1 MKRFVTALA
10 LIASTASPA
19 LANEC
24 PLLQAQIDKAIG
36 TRADSGAANA
46 KELAAQ
52 AWALHQAGKHQ
63 ESVVKYDEAAKAAG
77 ITLQHKQ

>member
-1 MKRFVTALA
+1 MKRLVTAFA

-36 TRADSGAANA
+36 PM
-46 KELAAQ
+46 
-52 AWALHQAGKHQ
+52 H
-63 ESVVKYDEAAKAAG
+63 ESVVSDKVSFHGSAG
-77 ITLQHKQ
+77 

>member
-19 LANEC
+19 IANDC
-24 PLLQAQIDKAIG
+24 PLLQAQIDRAIG
-36 TRADSGAANA
+36 TRYDPSPANA
-46 KELAAQ
+46 RQLAAQ
-52 AWALHQAGKHQ
+52 AWTLHQAGKHA
-63 ESVVKYDEAAKAAG
+63 ESVAKYDEAAQAAG